1 MNSTFYKIR
10 LFLNI
15 VECIKSLSE
24 FFSKLLEYFYENMDC
39 SSIVIDDQGKILYS
53 KFSIIPQNS
62 FWNIIDG
69 ENKVREITTKK
80 INLIKNIL
88 YNFNYNEL
96 SLFDEYNCSKTKK
109 CYGVLIPIES
119 EDQRDLS
126 ILLYKYTSE
135 FLKDDEIIYE
145 IISSFILIM
154 EINSKKTELSY
165 MLKRDNDII
174 SVIRI
179 LSYSEVK
186 AIQHV
191 IDELDGKDGILVGS
205 KVANEA
211 RITRSV
217 VVNALR
223 KLEGASIIQ
232 TKSLG
237 VKGTSIKF
245 LVPIDK
251 LQEAIKNK

>member
-1 MNSTFYKIR
+1 MDSTCYKIR

-15 VECIKSLSE
+15 AESLGRSE
-24 FFSKLLEYFYENMDC
+24 FFNKLLEYLYENMDC
-39 SSIVIDDQGKILYS
+39 SSIIIDDHGNILYS
-53 KFSIIPQNS
+53 KVSMIPQS
-62 FWNIIDG
+62 SCWNII
-69 ENKVREITTKK
+69 ENEKKIREIATKK

-96 SLFDEYNCSKTKK
+96 SLLDEYDCAKVEK
-109 CYGVLIPIES
+109 CYGVLIPIET
-119 EDQRDLS
+119 ENHRDFS
-126 ILLYKYTSE
+126 ILLFKYTSE
-135 FLKDDEIIYE
+135 FLQDDEIIYE

-154 EINSKKTELSY
+154 EKNNKKTELSH
-165 MLKRDNDII
+165 MLKKNSDII
-174 SVIRI
+174 SVISI

-186 AIQHV
+186 AVQHV
-191 IDELDGKDGILVGS
+191 IYELDGKDGILVGS

-232 TKSLG
+232 TRSLG
-237 VKGTSIKF
+237 VKGTNIKF